1 VRKFNTGATRD
12 SETNKL
18 DYEGFLSPLVL
29 RRYAE
34 YMDLHRTQSDGGL
47 RDSDNWQLGIPRD
60 TYMKSMWRHFVALWS
75 DHRGCPADEDLETA
89 LCAIVFNAS
98 GYLHELLKIKMKW
111 DRERELNKMM
121 EPSG

>member
-1 VRKFNTGATRD
+1 MTEPTFPLIQRTGIGGSTRLGLPTATHH
-12 SETNKL
+12 
-18 DYEGFLSPLVL
+18 YEGFLSPLVL

-34 YMDLHRTQSDGGL
+34 YMDSHRTQSDGEL

-75 DHRGCPADEDLETA
+75 GHRGCPADEDLETA

-98 GYLHELLKIKMKW
+98 GYLHELLLEARMKS
-111 DRERELNKMM
+111 NK
-121 EPSG
+121 